1 MPAPPPAVPG
11 EADVIRWLTPSTGR
25 PDIAVGIGDD
35 GAVLAPAPGQSLV
48 VVTDALVAGT
58 HFPAD
63 TPPDAFGHRALAVNL
78 SDLAAMG
85 AVPRW
90 ATLALSLPAVDAGWI
105 TAFAAGF
112 HALAARSGVALVGG
126 DTVRGPLFAVVT
138 AGGELPPGT
147 AVRRAGARPGD
158 AVYVTGHPGDAVA
171 GRLLPGT
178 APGPAADYLRRRF
191 RYPEP
196 RLATGR
202 ALRGLATAMLDVSDG
217 LDQDLARLAAAS
229 GVGLV
234 LDVDRLPLSP
244 ELRAVAGAA
253 ATGHALTGGD
263 DYELAFTAPA
273 DAGARVLAL
282 ATPGCPV
289 TCIGQVVAG
298 AGVRWQS
305 GGRDVAVPAGAWQH
319 FGSEP

>member
-1 MPAPPPAVPG
+1 MPAPPLAVPG
-11 EADVIRWLTPSTGR
+11 EADVIRWLTPATGR
-25 PDIAVGIGDD
+25 ADVVVGIGDD
-35 GAVLAPAPGQSLV
+35 GAVLAPSPGQSLV

-63 TPPDAFGHRALAVNL
+63 TPPEAIGHRVLAVNL

-85 AVPRW
+85 AEPRW
-90 ATLALSLPAVDAGWI
+90 ATLALSLPAVDADWI

-147 AVRRAGARPGD
+147 AVGRSGARPGD
-158 AVYVTGHPGDAVA
+158 AVYLTGHPGDAVA
-171 GRLLPGT
+171 GRLLPAT
-178 APGPAADYLRRRF
+178 AHGPAADYLRRRF

-196 RLATGR
+196 RLAAGR
-202 ALRGLATAMLDVSDG
+202 GLRGLATAMLDVSDG

-234 LDVDRLPLSP
+234 LDVDCLPLSA
-244 ELRAVAGAA
+244 ELRAAAGAA
-253 ATGHALTGGD
+253 AVAHALTGGD

-273 DAGARVLAL
+273 EAADRVLAL
-282 ATPGCPV
+282 AMTGCPV
-289 TCIGQVVAG
+289 TRIGRVVAG
-298 AGVRWQS
+298 AGVRWQAA
-305 GGRDVAVPAGAWQH
+305 GRDVAVPAGAWQH
-319 FGSEP
+319 FGANP

>member
-1 MPAPPPAVPG
+1 MPAPSPAVPG
-11 EADVIRWLTPSTGR
+11 EADVIRWLTPAASR
-25 PDIAVGIGDD
+25 PDVAVGIGDD
-35 GAVLAPAPGQSLV
+35 GAVLAPTPGQALV

-58 HFPAD
+58 HFPPD
-63 TPPDAFGHRALAVNL
+63 LPPDAVGHRALAVNL

-90 ATLALSLPAVDAGWI
+90 ATLALSLPAVDAAWVA
-105 TAFAAGF
+105 AFAAGF
-112 HALAARSGVALVGG
+112 HALAARSGVVLVGG

-138 AGGELPPGT
+138 AGGELPPGA
-147 AVRRAGARPGD
+147 AVRRSGARPGD

-171 GRLLPGT
+171 GRLLAAT
-178 APGPAADYLRRRF
+178 ARGPAADYLRHRF

-196 RLATGR
+196 RLATGG

-229 GVGLV
+229 GVGFV
-234 LDVDRLPLSP
+234 LDVDRLPLSA
-244 ELRAVAGAA
+244 ELRAAAGDAA
-253 ATGHALTGGD
+253 RGHALTGGD

-273 DAGARVLAL
+273 DVGGQVLAL
-282 ATPGCPV
+282 ATPSCPV
-289 TCIGQVVAG
+289 TCIGRVAAG
-298 AGVRWQS
+298 SGVRWQS

-319 FGSEP
+319 FGPAP